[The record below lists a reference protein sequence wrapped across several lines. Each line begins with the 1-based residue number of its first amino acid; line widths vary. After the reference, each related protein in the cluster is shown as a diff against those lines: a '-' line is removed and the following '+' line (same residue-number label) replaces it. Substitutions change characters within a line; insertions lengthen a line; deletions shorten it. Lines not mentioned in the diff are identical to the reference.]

1 LARRIGELLIQR
13 GVATAAQIEAAL
25 ADPRLSGQPL
35 ASRLHSSGIDEGALA
50 AVLAEHHGMPGV
62 DLSRTTVALEALTVV
77 PRAVAEADLIFPL
90 SLEGGRI
97 HMAMANPLDER
108 VISEVRFV
116 TGREVSAYAALKKPI
131 QDAIEGAYAA
141 LARGEPVWRGS
152 LAASEAP
159 RVDAALPEGAG
170 EAELVELTD
179 LADDEPIDLDD
190 ELTGIADD
198 DEPLEPAALVAI
210 EVGEPEPDT
219 AAARPLALVVDDEPD
234 ILKLVGMTL
243 EARGY
248 AVETAADGAEGLE
261 KAERLVPA
269 VILLDAMLPKV
280 HGFEACRRIKSG
292 PRTRHVPVVMMT
304 AIYRGWRFAQDA
316 RENFGAE
323 DYVEKP
329 FRLDD
334 LVQRLEAAR
343 AAAGARAGQDRAAH
357 DEAAP
362 FLARGRELVAAGQVE
377 EAVAALSEATRL
389 APFLADAQYQ
399 LGRALTSRGDG
410 FAAMTALERAVELR
424 PGHLPALRALAALY
438 EEKGFRRKAA
448 EALERALPAI
458 ADQGAR
464 TKVRDELLR
473 LLG

>member
-1 LARRIGELLIQR
+1 LAPRIGELLIQR

-35 ASRLHSSGIDEGALA
+35 ASRLHATGIDEGALA
-50 AVLAEHHGMPGV
+50 AVLAEHYGMPGV
-62 DLSRTTVALEALTVV
+62 DLSRTTVTLETLTVV

-97 HMAMANPLDER
+97 HLAMANPLDER
-108 VISEVRFV
+108 VITEVRFV

-141 LARGEPVWRGS
+141 LELGEPVWRGS
-152 LAASEAP
+152 HAAGDAP
-159 RVDAALPEGAG
+159 RVDAALPEGTG

-179 LADDEPIDLDD
+179 LVDE
-190 ELTGIADD
+190 
-198 DEPLEPAALVAI
+198 DEPLEPAGLVAI
-210 EVGEPEPDT
+210 EVAEPEPDD
-219 AAARPLALVVDDEPD
+219 AEARPLVLVVDDEPD
-234 ILKLVGMTL
+234 ILRLVGTTL

-269 VILLDAMLPKV
+269 VILLDAMLPKL

-343 AAAGARAGQDRAAH
+343 AAAGARAGQDRAAQ
-357 DEAAP
+357 EQAAP
-362 FLARGRELVAAGQVE
+362 FLARGRELVAAGQVD
-377 EAVAALSEATRL
+377 EAVAALSEAARL
-389 APFLADAQYQ
+389 APFLAEVQHQ

-464 TKVRDELLR
+464 AKVRDELLR